1 MSAPHHRRLP
11 SRTPRVTLLVAAV
24 LAALLNTAH
33 ADERDRAT
41 DASWDTAAALLDTMN
56 QSLAQ
61 QIVGDDH
68 HSHQRRV
75 LGLARGAVAITA
87 QNTRHGHGASALCS
101 GTSSRED
108 WVQLRCSG
116 FRTQDRK
123 PACDGE
129 QRCLVVQLA
138 AFVAD
143 DAALRDRLAR
153 DLARP
158 CDASPDAQ
166 RLRERH
172 GVDDPQG
179 PASVNAPAVA
189 RHWLFCDTGQ
199 PVRAAWRA
207 LPKGDGS
214 YVVTWTRTAGR

>member
-1 MSAPHHRRLP
+1 MPTAHHRREP
-11 SRTPRVTLLVAAV
+11 GPRSGGALLAAV
-24 LAALLNTAH
+24 LAVSLHAAH

-75 LGLARGAVAITA
+75 LGLARGAVATTT

-101 GTSSRED
+101 GTSARED

-123 PACDGE
+123 PACGGE

-143 DAALRDRLAR
+143 DATLRDRLAR
-153 DLARP
+153 DLTRP
-158 CDASPDAQ
+158 CDVSPDAQ
-166 RLRERH
+166 QLRERH

-199 PVRAAWRA
+199 PVRATWRA
-207 LPKGDGS
+207 LPNGDGS
-214 YVVTWTRTAGR
+214 YVVTWTRTADGR